1 MDTKI
6 IKMLISFVVSFF
18 LSSCMQG
25 PSFLSQKMSDKDDEL
40 NLTYEETSTEV
51 TDEDGNSFEISTEVP
66 EGLFTTGSL
75 VISSA
80 LSMSSEIDLED
91 TFSITGSEDMSA
103 SVSVS
108 SSEDVGDVS
117 VGSIYITIPY
127 SAASLTLAES
137 TIAIAYHVTDSLG
150 EAWAGLIFKD
160 EYQQTEEGLRFALK
174 GMGNYQIIKIPGVMS
189 KPKMKKMARKPRNR
203 QQAREETT
211 VVDSPVSP
219 SSQWCTVSICLYG
232 SMLLR

>member
-25 PSFLSQKMSDKDDEL
+25 PSFLSQKMSEKDDEL

-108 SSEDVGDVS
+108 SSEDV
-117 VGSIYITIPY
+117 
-127 SAASLTLAES
+127 E
-137 TIAIAYHVTDSLG
+137 
-150 EAWAGLIFKD
+150 
-160 EYQQTEEGLRFALK
+160 
-174 GMGNYQIIKIPGVMS
+174 M
-189 KPKMKKMARKPRNR
+189 
-203 QQAREETT
+203 
-211 VVDSPVSP
+211 
-219 SSQWCTVSICLYG
+219 
-232 SMLLR
+232 